1 MASPEDRSEEDH
13 SGSDGGGDEESDSS
27 SSDSSS
33 LPAPLVQDR
42 SVHGGSSVLESSG
55 QNPSSSLLFNPNEK
69 GTRKQ
74 KRCDYDSDDRSY
86 DGLGFDYKRRYLA
99 TTARRDSLLPGT
111 TKMVDF
117 DHQGDKTWGSRL
129 LFETLGDSEI
139 DSLVGL
145 ATSQATPL
153 PTSSQA
159 DNMIHNPQKQNPLLS
174 TTFDAPL
181 PPSHIDYIKSR
192 IRKHILEPNSDEDE
206 KRPERTRKRAKAS
219 SAESLLNDSAG
230 VAMGMYLEEAITAS
244 LLPLAGLHV
253 LRCRA
258 LADMESAETEFGS
271 ALARTVTHPITG
283 ENVELDLNN
292 QIRWKEEESFQEWTI
307 PPEEAILKLM
317 EQGVLA
323 NSALYQFIP
332 NASRFCGATQS
343 DEAPNS
349 NSSIDIASLAKM
361 YKLNPNVFSA
371 NREIFDI
378 FLPANV
384 NNKDDEETKP

>member
-1 MASPEDRSEEDH
+1 MASPEKRSKEYH
-13 SGSDGGGDEESDSS
+13 SESDGGSDEESGSS

-33 LPAPLVQDR
+33 LPAIVVEDR
-42 SVHGGSSVLESSG
+42 SVRGGSSILESSN
-55 QNPSSSLLFNPNEK
+55 QNQSSLPLFNPNEK

-86 DGLGFDYKRRYLA
+86 DGLGFDYKRRYLP
-99 TTARRDSLLPGT
+99 TTARRDSLLPGS
-111 TKMVDF
+111 TKMIDF

-129 LFETLGDSEI
+129 LFETLNDSEI

-145 ATSQATPL
+145 TTSQTTPS
-153 PTSSQA
+153 PTSSHA
-159 DNMIHNPQKQNPLLS
+159 DNMIHNPKRHNPLLS
-174 TTFDAPL
+174 NKFDAPL

-192 IRKHILEPNSDEDE
+192 IQKHTLEPKSDENG
-206 KRPERTRKRAKAS
+206 KRPTRTRKRAKANT
-219 SAESLLNDSAG
+219 AESSLNDSAG
-230 VAMGMYLEEAITAS
+230 VAMGMYLEESITAS

-258 LADMESAETEFGS
+258 LANMESAETEFGS
-271 ALARTVTHPITG
+271 ALALTATHPITG

-292 QIRWKEEESFQEWTI
+292 QIRWKEEESFQEWTL

-323 NSALYQFIP
+323 NHALYQFIP
-332 NASRFCGATQS
+332 NASRFCRSTES
-343 DEAPNS
+343 DEVPD
-349 NSSIDIASLAKM
+349 SSSSFDIASLAKIH
-361 YKLNPNVFSA
+361 KVNPKVFSA

-378 FLPANV
+378 FLPDTGDANV
-384 NNKDDEETKP
+384 E